1 MINETVPV
9 YLLDMYGTSILTNF
23 AIGLFLSLGLGKI
36 LPSEDYNPVLLDSHT
51 NDLARIANYNDN
63 YWRVIYVLPAFLNAL
78 MLFNF
83 IFFIHEEPI
92 MFSLQEGN
100 DTSALSLI
108 NKIYHKDENKDDILL
123 NLKQQMQK
131 KRES

>member
-1 MINETVPV
+1 
-9 YLLDMYGTSILTNF
+9 
-23 AIGLFLSLGLGKI
+23 
-36 LPSEDYNPVLLDSHT
+36 
-51 NDLARIANYNDN
+51 
-63 YWRVIYVLPAFLNAL
+63 

>member
-1 MINETVPV
+1 
-9 YLLDMYGTSILTNF
+9 
-23 AIGLFLSLGLGKI
+23 
-36 LPSEDYNPVLLDSHT
+36 
-51 NDLARIANYNDN
+51 
-63 YWRVIYVLPAFLNAL
+63 
-78 MLFNF
+78 
-83 IFFIHEEPI
+83 
-92 MFSLQEGN
+92 MFSLLEGN